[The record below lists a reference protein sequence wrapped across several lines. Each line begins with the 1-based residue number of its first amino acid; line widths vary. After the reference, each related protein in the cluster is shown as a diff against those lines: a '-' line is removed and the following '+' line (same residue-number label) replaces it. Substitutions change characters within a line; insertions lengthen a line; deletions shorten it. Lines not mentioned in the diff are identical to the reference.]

1 MVEPYA
7 ELLLPQLFRF
17 QAPPGVGMLYLHPAR
32 RVGNS
37 TRTRPMDVGD
47 WDWLCG
53 LNCGCCGHVV
63 GGCNGYGVGYG
74 CGGYSGGYGYGGHV
88 VGGAAAVVV
97 TEAAG
102 AVLSA
107 TTGLWVA
114 MVASVTLSAAAAVP
128 ATQVGLLPG
137 P

>member
-47 WDWLCG
+47 WGWLHG

-63 GGCNGYGVGYG
+63 GGCNGYVVGYG
-74 CGGYSGGYGYGGHV
+74 CGGHI

-97 TEAAG
+97 AEAAG
-102 AVLSA
+102 ATLSA
-107 TTGLWVA
+107 AACLWVA
-114 MVASVTLSAAAAVP
+114 MVASATLSAAAAAP